1 MLKKR
6 EDSKNDPECEL
17 WMDVSSPS
25 VFDSYTRFLEDGF
38 LSDVTLLVGPKQD
51 PIRVH
56 RIILAAHFEYF
67 ISMFSTGL
75 KESTSAEVHLPF
87 IGPEDL
93 RLILKYVYRGE
104 ADLTKE
110 NVFKMAIMANYFEG
124 KDLMHK
130 CCNFLKNYTNTQN
143 CVNLLKFAVQM
154 NINQLRRNCFL
165 FIVENLPAVNKDDLS
180 ALPVDFI
187 LEIIQ
192 HPAAQ
197 MCYGNYK
204 KSEKQ
209 LFNLIWNR
217 IKCLPEETK
226 TIYIPKV
233 LRAIHLPK
241 TNMKFLFFL
250 LKEFG
255 HIPEIRQLIIEA
267 EKETDASET
276 REWYLMRSNRSAWVT
291 VEKHNKPIE
300 VNGITIDEYSVCV
313 LVKGFPF
320 FVYAIV
326 PNSSRKR
333 YHVESPVAIEH
344 LGYPYKVILQ
354 MRKNKEWI
362 SVNTYH
368 NGVVDKSA
376 MDESYKDQ
384 EGWFKMRVRFQGE

>member
-1 MLKKR
+1 
-6 EDSKNDPECEL
+6 
-17 WMDVSSPS
+17 MDVSTSS
-25 VFDSYTRFLEDGF
+25 VLDSYNIFLEDGF
-38 LSDVTLLVGPKQD
+38 LSDVTLLVGPNQD
-51 PIRVH
+51 PIKVH
-56 RIILAAHFEYF
+56 RVILAAHFEYF
-67 ISMFSTGL
+67 RSMFSTGL
-75 KESTSAEVHLPF
+75 KESTSAEVRLPF

-93 RLILKYVYRGE
+93 RLMLKYVYRGE

-130 CCNFLKNYTNTQN
+130 CCNFLKNYTNAQN

-154 NINQLRRNCFL
+154 DINQLRRNCFL

-180 ALPVDFI
+180 ALPLDLI

-192 HPAAQ
+192 HPAATMSNDFREDEQ
-197 MCYGNYK
+197 
-204 KSEKQ
+204 Q
-209 LFNLIWNR
+209 LFHLIWNR

-226 TIYIPKV
+226 TIYMPKV
-233 LRAIHLPK
+233 LRAIHLPL
-241 TNMKFLFFL
+241 TDTKFLFFI

-255 HIPEIRQLIIEA
+255 HIPEVRELVIEA
-267 EKETDASET
+267 EKDIDASET
-276 REWYLMRSNRSAWVT
+276 REWYLMRSNCAWVAFT
-291 VEKHNKPIE
+291 KRNKPIE
-300 VNGITIDEYSVCV
+300 VNGITTDEYSECV

-326 PNSSRKR
+326 PNSSRKK

-344 LGYPYKVILQ
+344 LGYPYQVILQ
-354 MRKNKEWI
+354 MKKNKEWI
-362 SVNTYH
+362 SINTYH

-376 MDESYKDQ
+376 MDESYKDE